1 MTAGYFGKPEA
12 TAAITTPLGF
22 LDSGDLAYRAEGEHY
37 IAGRSKDLI
46 IKAGRNLVPQELEEA
61 AAHVPGVRRGCVVAF
76 GVTNEELGTERLVVA
91 AETRVRDAGR
101 REQIAAEITRRVTD
115 AVGLPPDTVALV
127 PPGAVPK
134 TSSGKVRR
142 NETRERFVG
151 GTLGQATGTSLA
163 HRVCLLV
170 GLVSTKVATVA
181 GRVPVALYL
190 AWLAVALP
198 AVVLPL
204 WLAVVLVRR
213 RRFAF
218 ACGRLTVRLCLRLA
232 FCRLSVEGLHRLPRS
247 GPFLLASN
255 HASYVDVPVL
265 MALLPTDFLFV
276 SKVEALRYPVVG
288 TYLRL
293 CGHLTVER
301 FDALK
306 SVQDARLVVQAVRRD
321 ENVLVFP
328 EGTFTREEGLR
339 PFRMGVFKAAV
350 ETGVPIVPLAL
361 RGTRRV
367 LRDGSWWPRPGP
379 IHLWIGEPLS
389 GDGSEWRSMVELR
402 DRAAA
407 AVAAQSGEG
416 LLDLG
421 GGSLASAPE

>member
-1 MTAGYFGKPEA
+1 
-12 TAAITTPLGF
+12 
-22 LDSGDLAYRAEGEHY
+22 
-37 IAGRSKDLI
+37 
-46 IKAGRNLVPQELEEA
+46 
-61 AAHVPGVRRGCVVAF
+61 
-76 GVTNEELGTERLVVA
+76 
-91 AETRVRDAGR
+91 
-101 REQIAAEITRRVTD
+101 
-115 AVGLPPDTVALV
+115 
-127 PPGAVPK
+127 
-134 TSSGKVRR
+134 
-142 NETRERFVG
+142 
-151 GTLGQATGTSLA
+151 
-163 HRVCLLV
+163 
-170 GLVSTKVATVA
+170 
-181 GRVPVALYL
+181 
-190 AWLAVALP
+190 
-198 AVVLPL
+198 
-204 WLAVVLVRR
+204 
-213 RRFAF
+213 
-218 ACGRLTVRLCLRLA
+218 
-232 FCRLSVEGLHRLPRS
+232 
-247 GPFLLASN
+247 
-255 HASYVDVPVL
+255 
-265 MALLPTDFLFV
+265 MALLPANFLFV

-306 SVQDARLVVQAVRRD
+306 SVQDARLVVHAVGRG